1 MHWLLRYDVTDDYL
15 ERRVPF
21 RTEHLAHARDAHER
35 GELLLAGALSEPADG
50 AVLVFRGD
58 NPERV
63 EAFAR
68 ADPYVREGVVTAWTV
83 RRWNVVV
90 GDGAD
95 AT

>member
-1 MHWLLRYDVTDDYL
+1 MHWILRYDVTPDYL

-21 RTEHLAHARDAHER
+21 RAEHLSHARSAHER

-50 AVLVFRGD
+50 TVLVFRTET
-58 NPERV
+58 PEPV

-83 RRWNVVV
+83 RRWDVVV
-90 GDGAD
+90 GDGVD